1 MKDILMI
8 VHTMGN
14 LLPSDNDRF
23 TYLAKKILES
33 GASVEIVT
41 SDFEHHK
48 KRYREMGI
56 TELHPFKITF
66 LHEDFYNKNISFMRI
81 KGHASFAVRLND
93 YLKKRKRPDVIY
105 CAVPPIVSAWI
116 VAKYANRNKIRFV
129 IDVQD
134 LWPETFTIA
143 LGDGIIAHMLLK
155 PLDLIANKVYKSA
168 DAIIAVSKTYVKR
181 AAKVNKKAKIKESVL
196 LGTDGKIVDE
206 IIDAFH
212 EEEVNKEFI
221 VGYVGNLGKSYDFLN
236 VFKALS
242 LLKIRG
248 INNIK
253 FILIGDGDER
263 QRVEELS
270 KRYFE
275 NIEITGYLPYEKMF
289 IELLKC
295 DIVINPIVK
304 DSASSIVNKVGD
316 YAAAGKA
323 VINTQASNEY
333 RSMVRK
339 YNIGFNTTPEDS
351 VSIAH
356 SILSLYNDR
365 FLCKEMGRN
374 NRKVFDKFFDRSRTY
389 QEIVDIILA

>member
-1 MKDILMI
+1 MKDVLMI

-23 TYLAKKILES
+23 TYLAKKILEL

-48 KRYREMGI
+48 KCYRETGI
-56 TELHPFKITF
+56 IELHPFKITF
-66 LHEDFYNKNISFMRI
+66 LHENFYNKNISIKRI
-81 KGHASFAVRLND
+81 KGHVSFAARLKD
-93 YLKKRKRPDVIY
+93 YLKMRKKPDVIY
-105 CAVPPIVSAWI
+105 CAVPPIGSAL
-116 VAKYANRNKIRFV
+116 VTAEYAKKNKIRFV

-134 LWPETFTIA
+134 LWPETFTMA
-143 LGDGIIAHMLLK
+143 LGNGIAAHMLLK
-155 PLDLIANKVYKSA
+155 PLDFAVNKVYKSA

-181 AAKVNKKAKIKESVL
+181 ATKVNKKAKIKESVL

-206 IIDAFH
+206 IINTFH
-212 EEEVNKEFI
+212 EDEVNEEFI

-242 LLKIRG
+242 LLKARG
-248 INNIK
+248 INDIK
-253 FILIGDGDER
+253 FMIIGDGSER
-263 QRVEELS
+263 QRIEEFS
-270 KRYFE
+270 KQYFD

-295 DIVINPIVK
+295 DIVLNPIVK
-304 DSASSIVNKVGD
+304 DSVSSIVNKVGD

-333 RSMVRK
+333 RSMVEK
-339 YNIGFNTTPEDS
+339 YNIGFNTTPENPE
-351 VSIAH
+351 SIAD
-356 SILSLYNDR
+356 SILILYNDR
-365 FLCKEMGRN
+365 FLCKELGRN

-389 QEIVDIILA
+389 RKIVDIILA